1 MVICRCWRKSWRTL
15 GVQSVLMNDPWD
27 QFPTHHFSLHSS
39 MTTTTY
45 ATGNETL
52 VHSSKISLSLSLQTM
67 LCLLEHG
74 ANPNAVEPV
83 NKASVLHLACEKG
96 CSDIAD
102 LFIKYK
108 ANVNQKDGHGNTPLM
123 AACKNGHL
131 GIAQLLLQR
140 YTWHE

>member
-1 MVICRCWRKSWRTL
+1 
-15 GVQSVLMNDPWD
+15 
-27 QFPTHHFSLHSS
+27 
-39 MTTTTY
+39 
-45 ATGNETL
+45 
-52 VHSSKISLSLSLQTM
+52 M

-108 ANVNQKDGHGNTPLM
+108 ANVNQKDGHGSTPLM

-140 YTWHE
+140 YIRVDCIPGAGWGSLQHGIKTDCLSIISL

>member
-1 MVICRCWRKSWRTL
+1 MS
-15 GVQSVLMNDPWD
+15 DPSAP
-27 QFPTHHFSLHSS
+27 FPKHHSLLHSS
-39 MTTTTY
+39 MITTKY
-45 ATGNETL
+45 ALSTESF
-52 VHSSKISLSLSLQTM
+52 VHPLSHTSLYSLSLSLSLSLSFPPSPLSTQTM
-67 LCLLEHG
+67 LSLLEHG
-74 ANPNAVEPV
+74 ANPNAIEPV

-96 CSDIAD
+96 SHDIAD

-140 YTWHE
+140 